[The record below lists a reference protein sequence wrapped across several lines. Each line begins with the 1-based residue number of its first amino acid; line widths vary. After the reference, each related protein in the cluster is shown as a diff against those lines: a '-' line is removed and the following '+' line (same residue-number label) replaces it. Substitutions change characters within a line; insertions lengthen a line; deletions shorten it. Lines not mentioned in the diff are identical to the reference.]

1 MVAGYKISSDPKQM
15 DLSVIHGY
23 LSGSYWAKGIPLS
36 TMQTAINNSFC
47 FGVFTEAGQQVAFAR
62 MITDYATSAYLADV
76 FVLPEH
82 RGKGLSKWLVQTI
95 IDHPQLQGLRRMLL
109 ATSDAHNLY
118 RKFGF
123 SALASPELFMEL
135 HRPNVYQTL
144 RE

>member
-15 DLSVIHGY
+15 DFSVIHGY
-23 LSGSYWAKGIPLS
+23 LSGSYWAKGIPLL

-82 RGKGLSKWLVQTI
+82 RGKGLSKWLIQTI
-95 IDHPQLQGLRRMLL
+95 VDDPKLQGLRRMLL
-109 ATSDAHNLY
+109 ATNDAHNLY
-118 RKFGF
+118 KQFGF

-135 HRPNVYQTL
+135 HRPDIYQKKV
-144 RE
+144 

>member
-1 MVAGYKISSDPKQM
+1 MVAGYKISSDTKQM

-23 LSGSYWAKGIPLS
+23 LSGSYWAKGVPLS
-36 TMQTAINNSFC
+36 TMKTAVNNSFC
-47 FGVFTEAGQQVAFAR
+47 FGIFTDEGQQVAFAR

-82 RGKGLSKWLVQTI
+82 RGKGLSKWLIQAIV
-95 IDHPQLQGLRRMLL
+95 DDPKLQGLRRMLL

-118 RKFGF
+118 KKFGF

-135 HRPNVYQTL
+135 HRPDIYQKKV
-144 RE
+144 

>member
-15 DLSVIHGY
+15 DFSVIHGY
-23 LSGSYWAKGIPLS
+23 LSGSYWAKGIPLL

-82 RGKGLSKWLVQTI
+82 RGKGLSKWLIQTI
-95 IDHPQLQGLRRMLL
+95 VDDPKLQGLRRMLL
-109 ATSDAHNLY
+109 ATNDAHNLY
-118 RKFGF
+118 KQFGF

-135 HRPNVYQTL
+135 HWPDIYQKKV
-144 RE
+144 

>member
-23 LSGSYWAKGIPLS
+23 LAGSYWAKGVPLS

-109 ATSDAHNLY
+109 VTSDAHNLY

-144 RE
+144 KE